1 MVRLLAR
8 RDRERGGVL
17 VETAFLLV
25 LLTAPVLLLIG
36 TVARVQA
43 GAYAVTAA
51 VREAGRGYATA
62 DSADSAGAR
71 AETAAGVVLA
81 SHGFGLEDAAL
92 ALGCEAPPCLSPG
105 NQVRVRAELRVPLLL
120 VPDFARGVLPGHVT
134 VTASH
139 LEVVDEYRSLP

>member
-1 MVRLLAR
+1 MLRLPPGQ
-8 RDRERGGVL
+8 DRERGGVL

-25 LLTAPVLLLIG
+25 LLTAPVLLLVG

-62 DSADSAGAR
+62 DSPDDAGLR

-81 SHGFGLEDAAL
+81 SHGFGLEDATL
-92 ALGCEAPPCLSPG
+92 TVGCDTRPCLSPG
-105 NQVRVRAELRVPLLL
+105 NQVSVQGELRVPLLL
-120 VPDFARGVLPGHVT
+120 VPDFARDVLPGHVT